1 MQDPGLSM
9 TVAGEET
16 TPRVRQLPAML
27 GLVVLIY
34 VSGVLAQGVANP
46 AGFACAVWP
55 PAGLGLGLLLHAS
68 RRMWPVMF
76 TSILAINLHTVTAH
90 DFADTP
96 VRFVIFLL
104 AVAAGSTLSYLAAAT
119 YIRRRTG
126 VPVTLVH
133 NRHILIFA
141 LSGGIL
147 APAVTAA
154 LGSLLLLMRGV
165 ISTDVLGFTWLT
177 WWVGDGIGVLIFA
190 PLYLTLAGH
199 RDPLWRQ
206 RRRGMLVPFTL
217 AFALVLVFFVYSR
230 ARYTLEQKREIDFV
244 AQRIQRLLTQDLAAE
259 IEFLHV
265 LGEVYSVVDS
275 DDSGP
280 FYRLT
285 EHRLAESRTLVAV
298 LWVPE
303 PTAVANAFRPR
314 WVRAEWPHTLT
325 ANTALTV
332 DEQIP
337 RALARARITGKLA
350 ATVVRPRILGEGN
363 TPVLWVFMP
372 VAVPSSLSA
381 TGRPAEVR
389 GYFGVAL
396 AAHVLVAVL
405 PELARVSE
413 THAWLEDTA
422 ATGLDMLSSLSPS
435 APRPDELSDY
445 ARNLMSVRTIQMAD
459 RTWRLHVAPTEA
471 YQTGADSLALWLS
484 LVSGLA
490 FSGMLG
496 IFLLSFSARHAAIAA
511 EVAER
516 TAALSQA
523 KQRLEDEVAEREKAQ
538 VSLARAALAAEAASQ
553 AKSRFL
559 NNMSHEIRTPMNAVI
574 GMTELLTDTTLDTE
588 QREYVNVV
596 REAGIALLAVV
607 DDVLDVAR
615 IENGRMWL
623 DEAPFRLRATAESVC
638 ALLGVRARHH
648 GLDLTLRVADDV
660 PDALLGDG
668 GRLRQVL
675 SNLVGNAIK
684 FTERGAVSVAVA
696 LHAGEQAQEQEQGAE
711 QGAVELCF
719 RVTDTGVGIPEDKR
733 ELIFQAF
740 EQADTSLSRR
750 FGGTGLGL
758 AIAAELVQL
767 MGGRIKVES
776 EVGKGS
782 AFSFTARFRLA
793 GQTQAEP
800 APAA

>member
-1 MQDPGLSM
+1 M
-9 TVAGEET
+9 A
-16 TPRVRQLPAML
+16 
-27 GLVVLIY
+27 GLVILLY
-34 VSGVLAQGVANP
+34 ASGMLAQGAANP

-55 PAGLGLGLLLHAS
+55 PAGLGLGLLLHGGA
-68 RRMWPVMF
+68 RLWPVMF
-76 TSILAINLHTVTAH
+76 TGVLAINLHTVIAQ
-90 DFADTP
+90 DFTGTP
-96 VRFVIFLL
+96 VRVVFFVL
-104 AVAAGSTLSYLAAAT
+104 AVAAGSTMSYLAVAT
-119 YIRRRTG
+119 YIRRRVG

-133 NRHILIFA
+133 NRHILVFA
-141 LSGGIL
+141 LWGGIV

-165 ISTDVLGFTWLT
+165 ISLDVLGFTWLT
-177 WWVGDGIGVLIFA
+177 WWVGDGIGVLIFT
-190 PLYLTLAGH
+190 PLYLTLAGQ
-199 RDPLWRQ
+199 RQPLWRQ

-217 AFALVLVFFVYSR
+217 AFVLVLVFFVYGH
-230 ARYTLEQKREIDFV
+230 ARYTQEQKREIDLV
-244 AQRIQRLLTQDLAAE
+244 AQRIQRLLAQDLAAE

-265 LGEVYSVVDS
+265 LGEVYAIGDS

-280 FYRLT
+280 FDRLT
-285 EHRLAESRTLVAV
+285 AHRLAESRTLVAV

-303 PTAVANAFRPR
+303 PTTVANAFRPR

-325 ANTALTV
+325 PNTALTV

-350 ATVVRPRILGEGN
+350 ATIVRPRILGQGD

-372 VAVPSSLSA
+372 VAAPSSLSES
-381 TGRPAEVR
+381 GRPSQVR

-405 PELARVSE
+405 PELARVTD
-413 THAWLEDTA
+413 THVWLEDTA
-422 ATGLDMLSSLSPS
+422 ATELDVLPSLSPS
-435 APRPDELSDY
+435 APRSDELSDY
-445 ARNLMSVRTIQMAD
+445 ARNLMSVRTIQVAD

-496 IFLLSFSARHAAIAA
+496 ILLLSFSARHAAIAA

-523 KQRLEDEVAEREKAQ
+523 KQRLEDEVAERERAQ
-538 VSLARAALAAEAASQ
+538 ASLARAAIAAEAASQ

-574 GMTELLTDTTLDTE
+574 GMTELLTDTTLDAE
-588 QREYVNVV
+588 QRDYVEVV
-596 REAGIALLAVV
+596 REAGIALLAMV

-615 IENGRMWL
+615 IESGRMWL
-623 DEAPFRLRATAESVC
+623 DVAPFQLRATAESVC
-638 ALLGVRARHH
+638 ALFGARARDH

-684 FTERGAVSVAVA
+684 FTERGHVSASVA
-696 LHAGEQAQEQEQGAE
+696 LHAGEPEQEHGV
-711 QGAVELCF
+711 VELCF
-719 RVTDTGVGIPEDKR
+719 RVKDTGIGIPEDKR
-733 ELIFQAF
+733 ELIFHAF

-750 FGGTGLGL
+750 YGGTGLGL

-767 MGGRIKVES
+767 MGGRIWVES
-776 EVGKGS
+776 EVGNGS
-782 AFSFTARFRLA
+782 AFAFTARFRLA
-793 GQTQAEP
+793 GQAQADP

>member
-1 MQDPGLSM
+1 
-9 TVAGEET
+9 
-16 TPRVRQLPAML
+16 ML
-27 GLVVLIY
+27 GLVILIY
-34 VSGVLAQGVANP
+34 VSGALAQGVANP

-55 PAGLGLGLLLHAS
+55 PAGLGLGLFLHAG

-76 TSILAINLHTVTAH
+76 AGVLAINLHTVTAH
-90 DFADTP
+90 DIAHTP
-96 VRFVIFLL
+96 VRIVIFLL
-104 AVAAGSTLSYLAAAT
+104 AVAGGATLSYLAAAT
-119 YIRRRTG
+119 YIRRRVG

-133 NRHILIFA
+133 NRHILSFA
-141 LSGGIL
+141 LWGGIV

-177 WWVGDGIGVLIFA
+177 WWVGDGIGVLIFT
-190 PLYLTLAGH
+190 PLYLTLAGQ

-265 LGEVYSVVDS
+265 LGEVYGVVDS

-285 EHRLAESRTLVAV
+285 EHRLVKSRTLVAA

-303 PTAVANAFRPR
+303 PTTVANAFRPR
-314 WVRAEWPHTLT
+314 WVRAKWPHTLT
-325 ANTALTV
+325 VNTALTV

-337 RALARARITGKLA
+337 RALTRARITGKLA

-363 TPVLWVFMP
+363 TPVLWVFLP
-372 VAVPSSLSA
+372 VASSRSE
-381 TGRPAEVR
+381 TGRPAEMR

-396 AAHVLVAVL
+396 AAHVLMAVV

-413 THAWLEDTA
+413 THVWLEDTA
-422 ATGLDMLSSLSPS
+422 VTGLDMLPSLSPS
-435 APRPDELSDY
+435 APRPEKLSGY
-445 ARNLMSVRTIQMAD
+445 ARNLMSVRTIQIAD

-538 VSLARAALAAEAASQ
+538 ASLARAALAAEAASQ

-588 QREYVNVV
+588 QREYVDIV
-596 REAGIALLAVV
+596 REAGIALLGLV

-615 IENGRMWL
+615 IESGRMWL

-638 ALLGVRARHH
+638 ALLGARARHH
-648 GLDLTLRVADDV
+648 GLELTLRVADDV

-684 FTERGAVSVAVA
+684 FTARGHVSVAVA
-696 LHAGEQAQEQEQGAE
+696 LHAGEPAQEEE
-711 QGAVELCF
+711 KDHDHGAVELCF
-719 RVTDTGVGIPEDKR
+719 RVTDTGIGIPEDKR

-767 MGGRIKVES
+767 MGGRIWVES

-782 AFSFTARFRLA
+782 AFSFTTRIRLA
-793 GQTQAEP
+793 GQTQTEP
-800 APAA
+800 APST